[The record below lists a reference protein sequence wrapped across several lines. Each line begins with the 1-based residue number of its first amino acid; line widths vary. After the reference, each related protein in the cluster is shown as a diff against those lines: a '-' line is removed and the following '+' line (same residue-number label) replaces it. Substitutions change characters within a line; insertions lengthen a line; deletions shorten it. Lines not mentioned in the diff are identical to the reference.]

1 MPTPSVGDYA
11 DTEDGEGVGGK
22 MTLPRAVI
30 FGCAGPDLTPDERA
44 FFRDA
49 DPLGFI
55 LFARNVDTP
64 ARTQRLVDD
73 LRSCVARAEAPVLV
87 DQEGGRVA
95 RLRPPHWRKAPPA
108 RLLGELYA
116 RDPECGLEAT
126 RLNSRLLAA
135 DLVSIGADVDCLPV
149 LDIAFPETHAVI
161 GDRAYASQPEPVA
174 ALGRAAAEGLMA
186 EGVMPVIKHI
196 PGHGRSTADSHH
208 SLPTVSASRELLER
222 TDFLPFKLLSD
233 LPWAMTGH
241 LLFEEVDPTAAITV
255 SPSGV
260 TEVIRGHIGF
270 DGLLLSDD
278 LSMQALGGSLGGR
291 AARALAAGCDI
302 ALHCNGQMTEMVDVA
317 ARSGPMTERGG
328 RRFEAG
334 RHVLARRRDPLGRA
348 GLAEAARRVA
358 ALLPEWG

>member
-1 MPTPSVGDYA
+1 MMAP
-11 DTEDGEGVGGK
+11 K
-22 MTLPRAVI
+22 AVI
-30 FGCAGPDLTPDERA
+30 FGCTGPDLSADERA

-64 ARTQRLVDD
+64 ERTYRLVEE
-73 LRSCVARAEAPVLV
+73 LRSAVARAEAPVLI

-116 RDPECGLEAT
+116 RDPERGLEAT

-135 DLVSIGADVDCLPV
+135 DVASVGGDVDCLPV
-149 LDIAFPETHAVI
+149 LDIAFAETHAVI
-161 GDRAYASQPEPVA
+161 GDRAYADRPEPVA
-174 ALGRAAAEGLMA
+174 ALGRAAAEGLLA

-196 PGHGRSTADSHH
+196 PGHGRATVDSHAA
-208 SLPTVSASRELLER
+208 LPRVTAARDLLER
-222 TDFLPFKLLSD
+222 TDFLPFRLLAD

-241 LLFEEVDPTAAITV
+241 LLFEAVDPEAAITV
-255 SPSGV
+255 SARGV
-260 TEVIRGHIGF
+260 KEIIRGHIGF

-278 LSMQALGGSLGGR
+278 LSMQALGGSLGER
-291 AARALAAGCDI
+291 AKRALAAGCDV
-302 ALHCNGQMTEMVDVA
+302 ALHCNGKMAEMAEIAGCTGPLSEA
-317 ARSGPMTERGG
+317 AG
-328 RRFEAG
+328 RRFDAG
-334 RHVLARRRDPLGRA
+334 RGFLARHRAPAGKA
-348 GLAEAARRVA
+348 GLADAAQRLA

>member
-1 MPTPSVGDYA
+1 MSR
-11 DTEDGEGVGGK
+11 
-22 MTLPRAVI
+22 PRAAI
-30 FGCAGPDLTPDERA
+30 FGCSGPDITPEERA

-64 ARTQRLVDD
+64 ERTRRLVED
-73 LRSCVARAEAPVLV
+73 LRSSVARADAPVLI

-95 RLRPPHWRKAPPA
+95 RLRQPHWRKAPPA
-108 RLLGELYA
+108 RLFGDLYA
-116 RDPECGLEAT
+116 RDPERGLEAA

-135 DLVSIGADVDCLPV
+135 DVASVGCDVDCLPV

-161 GDRAYASQPEPVA
+161 GDRAYADRPEPVA
-174 ALGRAAAEGLMA
+174 ALGRAAAEGLLA

-196 PGHGRSTADSHH
+196 PGHGRATVDSHE
-208 SLPTVSASRELLER
+208 SLPTVSASLELLER
-222 TDFLPFKLLSD
+222 TDFVPFRLLAD

-241 LLFEEVDPTAAITV
+241 LLFEAVDPAACITV
-255 SPSGV
+255 SARGV
-260 TEVIRGHIGF
+260 REVIRGHIGF

-291 AARALAAGCDI
+291 AARALAAGCDV
-302 ALHCNGQMTEMVDVA
+302 ALHCNGRMAEMTEIAGQTGAMSEA
-317 ARSGPMTERGG
+317 AG
-328 RRFEAG
+328 RRFDAG
-334 RHVLARRRDPLGRA
+334 RRFLARASDPAGKA
-348 GLAEAARRVA
+348 GLADAARRMA